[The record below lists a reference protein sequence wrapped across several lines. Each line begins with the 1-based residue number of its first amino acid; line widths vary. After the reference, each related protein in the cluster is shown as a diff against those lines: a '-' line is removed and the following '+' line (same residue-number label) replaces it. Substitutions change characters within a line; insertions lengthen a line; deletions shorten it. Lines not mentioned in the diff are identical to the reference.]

1 MCCKFNTLLSINLK
15 IVLLNLSINITM
27 ESLFDK
33 SDNAAIIQRIHSLN
47 SDSKPL
53 WGKMNVAQMLSHC
66 QAPLDVAT
74 GDLQLK
80 SNFILQFIGKIYKK
94 KILAAPGFKK
104 NSPTAPDFLR
114 NNPVDFEQAKS
125 ELIEKVLKFSTL
137 GPKVIANHKHPFF
150 GEMTN
155 EEWDLLQWKHLNHHL
170 NQFSV

>member
-1 MCCKFNTLLSINLK
+1 
-15 IVLLNLSINITM
+15 M

-33 SDNAAIIQRIHSLN
+33 HANDAIIQRIQSLN
-47 SDSKPL
+47 EVSIPL
-53 WGKMNVAQMLSHC
+53 WGKMNVGQMLSHC
-66 QAPLDVAT
+66 QAPLDVAS

-80 SNFILQFIGKIYKK
+80 SNFILQIIGKLYKK

-114 NNPVDFEQAKS
+114 NNPVDFEGAKS
-125 ELIEKVLKFSTL
+125 ELIAKVLKFSSL

-155 EEWDLLQWKHLNHHL
+155 EEWDLLQWKHLDHHL
-170 NQFSV
+170 KQFGV

>member
-1 MCCKFNTLLSINLK
+1 
-15 IVLLNLSINITM
+15 M
-27 ESLFDK
+27 ESLFEKHAND
-33 SDNAAIIQRIHSLN
+33 AIIQRIQSLKE
-47 SDSKPL
+47 DSIPL

-80 SNFILQFIGKIYKK
+80 SNFILQIIGKIYKK
-94 KILAAPGFKK
+94 KILTAPGFKK

-114 NNPVDFEQAKS
+114 NNPVDFEGAKS
-125 ELIEKVLKFSTL
+125 ELIAKVLKFSTL
-137 GPKVIANHKHPFF
+137 GPKVIANHNHPFF

-170 NQFSV
+170 KQFGV

>member
-1 MCCKFNTLLSINLK
+1 
-15 IVLLNLSINITM
+15 M

-114 NNPVDFEQAKS
+114 NNPVDFEQAKL
-125 ELIEKVLKFSTL
+125 ELIEKVFKIFNPRTKSNCQ
-137 GPKVIANHKHPFF
+137 PQASIF
-150 GEMTN
+150 
-155 EEWDLLQWKHLNHHL
+155 W
-170 NQFSV
+170 